1 MTQVSFIDLAGLVDD
16 AGFNAGT
23 DQQEGIAIVCA
34 ESGRN
39 PDAVHHNL
47 GADGVT
53 VLSTD
58 RGLWQIN
65 DKAHPEVTDAM
76 AFDAV
81 LATKEAARISSKGS
95 NFVPWSTW
103 GNGAYKAHLEAAAV
117 ALAGLALRRKLSTAQ
132 AALTATAASLAAA
145 HADLATAQAEVI
157 SDEALIATQRSDL
170 AACQSALSAANT
182 ANAALQAKIA
192 KARADLT

>member
-1 MTQVSFIDLAGLVDD
+1 
-16 AGFNAGT
+16 
-23 DQQEGIAIVCA
+23 VCA

-39 PDAVHHNL
+39 PLAVHHNL
-47 GADGVT
+47 AADGVT

-81 LATKEAARISSKGS
+81 LSTKEAARISSKGS

-103 GNGAYKAHLEAAAV
+103 GNGAYKVHLEAAAV
-117 ALAGLALRRKLSTAQ
+117 ALAGHALKVKLTACQTALTLAQAELKTVQDEVITDEGLIASLRGMLSTSDAGLQ
-132 AALTATAASLAAA
+132 AALDKIAAA
-145 HADLATAQAEVI
+145 KKALA
-157 SDEALIATQRSDL
+157 
-170 AACQSALSAANT
+170 
-182 ANAALQAKIA
+182 
-192 KARADLT
+192 